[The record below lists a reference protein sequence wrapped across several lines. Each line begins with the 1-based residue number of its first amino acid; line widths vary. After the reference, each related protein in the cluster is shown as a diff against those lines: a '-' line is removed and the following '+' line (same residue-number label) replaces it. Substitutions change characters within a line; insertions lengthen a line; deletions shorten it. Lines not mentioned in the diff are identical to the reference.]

1 VARFCANCGTEVEE
15 NAVFCPTC
23 GQPIDQATE
32 SEIPPAP
39 AWPEHP
45 PADTDTEADPDAEAE
60 AADPESVAPEPAGT
74 EGDDTAAGRFERP
87 TRAEERPNP
96 PDRTPPL
103 RRHATDAPE
112 YRTGEGSSSGPV
124 SMPITMPVTLSAW
137 LIGGGA
143 AFAALGVLIGLFVG
157 FLNPVDLVLLL
168 ALIAIAVTV
177 FFSGNVPH
185 IPNLRLMTLAVVLI
199 GFGMALDRLSL
210 TRAGIAELLLFLGTA
225 AAAIGAIL
233 LELGRDQPLGGP
245 QR

>member
-23 GQPIDQATE
+23 GQPINQATE

-39 AWPEHP
+39 AWPDQP
-45 PADTDTEADPDAEAE
+45 PRDTHADPDGD
-60 AADPESVAPEPAGT
+60 AADPELAAPEPAGT
-74 EGDDTAAGRFERP
+74 SEDDPPAGRFEQP
-87 TRAEERPNP
+87 TRTEERPIRT
-96 PDRTPPL
+96 DRSDRSASPS
-103 RRHATDAPE
+103 RHATDAPE
-112 YRTGEGSSSGPV
+112 DRTAEGSSSSGPV
-124 SMPITMPVTLSAW
+124 SLPVTMPVTLSAW

-157 FLNPVDLVLLL
+157 VLNPVDLVLLL
-168 ALIAIAVTV
+168 ALVAIAVTV
-177 FFSGNVPH
+177 FLSGNVPH

>member
-39 AWPEHP
+39 AWPDHP
-45 PADTDTEADPDAEAE
+45 PRDTHADADGD
-60 AADPESVAPEPAGT
+60 AADPELVAPEPAGT
-74 EGDDTAAGRFERP
+74 PEDDAPAGRFEQP
-87 TRAEERPNP
+87 TRTEERPI
-96 PDRTPPL
+96 
-103 RRHATDAPE
+103 
-112 YRTGEGSSSGPV
+112 RTGEGSSSSGPV
-124 SMPITMPVTLSAW
+124 SLPVTMPVTLSAW

-168 ALIAIAVTV
+168 ALVAIAVTV
-177 FFSGNVPH
+177 FFSGIVPH
-185 IPNLRLMTLAVVLI
+185 IPNLRLITLAVVLI

>member
-1 VARFCANCGTEVEE
+1 MARFCANCGTEVEE

-23 GQPIDQATE
+23 GQAIDQATE

-45 PADTDTEADPDAEAE
+45 PKDAHADPDGE
-60 AADPESVAPEPAGT
+60 AADPELVAPEPAGT
-74 EGDDTAAGRFERP
+74 SEDDAPAGRFEQP
-87 TRAEERPNP
+87 TRTEERPVQA
-96 PDRTPPL
+96 DRSDRSASPS
-103 RRHATDAPE
+103 RHATDAPE
-112 YRTGEGSSSGPV
+112 DRTGEGSSSSGPV
-124 SMPITMPVTLSAW
+124 SLPVTMPVTLSAW

-168 ALIAIAVTV
+168 ALVAIAVTV
-177 FFSGNVPH
+177 FFSSNVPH

>member
-1 VARFCANCGTEVEE
+1 MARFCANCGTEVEE

-45 PADTDTEADPDAEAE
+45 PRDTHTDPNGD
-60 AADPESVAPEPAGT
+60 ADPELVAPEPAGT
-74 EGDDTAAGRFERP
+74 SEDDAPARRFEQP
-87 TRAEERPNP
+87 TRTEERPIRA
-96 PDRTPPL
+96 DRSGRSASPS
-103 RRHATDAPE
+103 RHATDALDD
-112 YRTGEGSSSGPV
+112 RTGEGSSSSGPGSLPV
-124 SMPITMPVTLSAW
+124 TMPVTLSAW

-157 FLNPVDLVLLL
+157 FINPVDLVLLL
-168 ALIAIAVTV
+168 ALVAIAVTV

-210 TRAGIAELLLFLGTA
+210 TRAGLAELLLFLGTA
-225 AAAIGAIL
+225 AATIGAIL